1 MSRFDKTVNALRDI
15 SSSLS
20 TIKQG
25 SGGTRLTSSAGAG
38 TAALSPDAVA
48 SALAQAMKS
57 DNSTTQAIAIRAAQL
72 AAKYPQ
78 RAA

>member
-1 MSRFDKTVNALRDI
+1 MSRFDKTVNALKDI

-25 SGGTRLTSSAGAG
+25 SGTRLTSAAGAG
-38 TAALSPDAVA
+38 TAALSPEAVA